1 MDVTYLNSGIVM
13 EALTGPLLKEMIL
26 ESFQRIDEKVDYLN
40 DINVWPVP
48 DGDTGLNIYITMSK
62 VVEELDK
69 HEFDLTIKDAAK
81 SIAKGAFAGAK
92 GNSGV
97 ILSQFFIGFSKTIE
111 NEEHIS
117 TEIFAKALVQGSE
130 KAHKAVMNPREGT
143 ILSVL
148 RETAEAA
155 VEKTRTEATWPEVVE
170 HCYEVAQKS
179 TLDTPNLLE
188 ELKKAGVVDAG
199 ALGFVYLIQGWL
211 FVIAN
216 TLKGPK
222 VIDIRSD
229 LENLHN
235 TVDVTSSIGDLQYRF
250 CTEGLLQ
257 ATSNGSETMESEL
270 KTYGDSFLLISNEN
284 SYKLHI
290 HTNNPREALRKFS
303 SYGLLQAA
311 KVDDMKSQTIVTH
324 EN

>member
-1 MDVTYLNSGIVM
+1 M

-26 ESFQRIDEKVDYLN
+26 ESFQRINEKVDYLN
-40 DINVWPVP
+40 DINVFPVP
-48 DGDTGLNIYITMSK
+48 DGDTGLNLYITLSR

-69 HEFDLTIKDAAK
+69 HDFDLTVKEAAK

-111 NEEHIS
+111 DEPHIT
-117 TEIFAKALVQGSE
+117 TEIFANALVKGSE
-130 KAHKAVMNPREGT
+130 RAYKAVMNPREGT

-155 VEKTRTEATWPEVVE
+155 INKAQTGGTWREVVE
-170 HCYEVAQKS
+170 HCYEIAQQS
-179 TLDTPNLLE
+179 TLETPNLLE
-188 ELKKAGVVDAG
+188 DLKKAGVVDAG

-216 TLKGPK
+216 TIQGPK
-222 VIDIRSD
+222 VIDIKSN

-235 TVDVTSSIGDLQYRF
+235 NVDVNLTLEDLQYRY
-250 CTEGLLQ
+250 CTEGLLINP
-257 ATSNGSETMESEL
+257 ANEVEKMEIEL
-270 KTYGDSFLLISNEN
+270 KTFGDSFLLISNDN
-284 SYKLHI
+284 SYKLHV
-290 HTNNPREALRKFS
+290 HTNNPSEALLKFS
-303 SYGLLQAA
+303 SYGQLQAA
-311 KVDDMKSQTIVTH
+311 KIDDMKAQTMFSH
-324 EN
+324 ET